1 MVDQGDNDIEGS
13 DQRIIEVMYYVMWT
27 DLRKGVRLWEGQW
40 TERSEGLR
48 DKKGLVRLK
57 TRV

>member
-27 DLRKGVRLWEGQW
+27 DLRKGVRL
-40 TERSEGLR
+40 
-48 DKKGLVRLK
+48 
-57 TRV
+57 